1 MLYLGFESFELILVL
16 DLIGLLG
23 CTCIRYVHNSS
34 VFSVV
39 FEGVA
44 AQVLDLFP
52 EPGHKM
58 GVKATSSCFV

>member
-1 MLYLGFESFELILVL
+1 MLYLGFESFELIIVL

-39 FEGVA
+39 SKGC
-44 AQVLDLFP
+44 
-52 EPGHKM
+52 
-58 GVKATSSCFV
+58 SSSARPFS